1 MSKIS
6 ALLTS
11 VKQKLSSQFVRNL
24 SWLGSAEI
32 INRVFRLITTVILAR
47 FLSAYDYGLAAI
59 VITTGEFVEV
69 FSRNGINAKLIQA
82 EPEELETLCNSAYWL
97 NWVIY
102 VSLFILQSL
111 LAFPISWFYKDSQ
124 LVLPICTTA
133 LLYLTIPPAI
143 IQYTLIQ
150 RENRFKVTAANNF
163 IHITGANIIA
173 AILAVFG
180 LGMWAIILPRLLIS
194 PFWIIFNLTYHP
206 WRHNKK
212 FTTKH
217 WDEIFIF
224 GRSVLG
230 SELLKTAVNNLDY
243 LIVGRILGIQ
253 VLGLYYFAFNAG
265 LGISLSIINAIN
277 TALLPHLCSARAEWT
292 QFKKQYVG
300 SLKTI
305 ACVIIPMVVLQS
317 SLAPIYVPII
327 FGQKW
332 VAALPILILVCLSAI
347 PRPFADAASQLLIA
361 VGKPHLI
368 LRWHLIF
375 TGIFISGILIG
386 VQWQA
391 IGVATSVLLTHLIF
405 LPIFT
410 LWATRYVFSKAV

>member
-6 ALLTS
+6 ALLTP
-11 VKQKLSSQFVRNL
+11 VKQKFSSQFVRNL
-24 SWLGSAEI
+24 GWLGGSEI
-32 INRVFRLITTVILAR
+32 INRGFRLITTVILAR

-82 EPEELETLCNSAYWL
+82 EQKELDVLCNSAYWL

-102 VSLFILQSL
+102 CSLFILQCL
-111 LAFPISWFYKDSQ
+111 IAFPISWFYKDSQ
-124 LVLPICTTA
+124 LILPICITA
-133 LLYLTIPPAI
+133 LLYLTFPPAI
-143 IQYTLIQ
+143 IQATLIQ

-163 IHITGANIIA
+163 IQVTGGNIITA
-173 AILAVFG
+173 SLAVLG
-180 LGMWAIILPRLLIS
+180 LGMWAIVLTRLLMA
-194 PFWIIFNLTYHP
+194 PLWIIVHRMYHP
-206 WRHNKK
+206 WRPTKK
-212 FTTKH
+212 FTTQH
-217 WDEIFIF
+217 WGEIFAF
-224 GRSVLG
+224 GRNVLG

-243 LIVGRILGIQ
+243 LIVGRLLGIQ

-265 LGISLSIINAIN
+265 LGVSLSIINAIN

-292 QFKKQYVG
+292 QFKKQYLS

-317 SLAPIYVPII
+317 SLAPIYVPIV

-332 VAALPILILVCLSAI
+332 VSALPILILVCLSAI

-375 TGIFISGILIG
+375 TGIFITGILIG

-391 IGVATSVLLTHLIF
+391 IGVATSVLLTHFIF
-405 LPIFT
+405 LPVFT
-410 LWATRYVFSKAV
+410 FWATRYVFSKAV